1 MANNPK
7 KMKDPTDQALNAI
20 QEVLST
26 TDQPSGRTEP
36 AMDQASAPSPREATR
51 RGRRDAG
58 AAAVEKELF
67 DSPTADDMRAG
78 TRAANDDRQSIGQI
92 LQTLQRRPARTSYI
106 VATVFAFAW
115 VIGGA
120 ALAFLFLP
128 ELQGIL
134 K

>member
-36 AMDQASAPSPREATR
+36 AMDQASAPPREATR
-51 RGRRDAG
+51 RGRRDVG

-67 DSPTADDMRAG
+67 DSSTADDMRAG
-78 TRAANDDRQSIGQI
+78 NRAANDDRQSIGQI
-92 LQTLQRRPARTSYI
+92 PVSYTHLTLPTNRE
-106 VATVFAFAW
+106 V
-115 VIGGA
+115 
-120 ALAFLFLP
+120 
-128 ELQGIL
+128 
-134 K
+134 